1 MDSNK
6 KRRDEFIKE
15 LQSPLKSK
23 SSKTKNFQEE
33 NKDFD
38 EDEIQLALEA
48 KFNELFGTLT
58 EED

>member
-1 MDSNK
+1 MMDSNK

-58 EED
+58 E